1 MIFETERT
9 VVRRWTDDD
18 ADRVFDILR
27 RDEVV
32 RWLAVGR
39 SISRARKRSRAS
51 PLEVSCGMGSRRRQH
66 TRERR
71 PVSTS

>member
-32 RWLAVGR
+32 RWLGSGQGHPVARGSGR
-39 SISRARKRSRAS
+39 ERVRSR
-51 PLEVSCGMGSRRRQH
+51 
-66 TRERR
+66 
-71 PVSTS
+71 